1 MPQFKVT
8 VIVNAN
14 DVMMANMAAQGVQNV
29 LNEIGAD
36 QTILID
42 LSDPKVAKN
51 YRDKIMALLNNP
63 LVKKLAS
70 GFGG

>member
-8 VIVNAN
+8 VLVNAN

-51 YRDKIMALLNNP
+51 YRDKIMTLLNNP